1 MNDATVQDGA
11 KVTVRLRIAAW
22 DNPDITYS
30 DTEKFIQGEHLIP
43 PELEQRVT
51 GLHPGESITFPLS
64 AADAFGSYDETKI
77 QTISPHVLDAREGDP
92 VENVLTGDG
101 PRPAWEAF
109 FFYRHGKRYDKNH
122 ERCPRTSEVL
132 ESIELC
138 RIADEAPEILFSVL
152 TPGTHIQPHYG
163 VTNTRLVMHLP
174 LVVPPDCALNLI
186 DAGEHHWKEG
196 ELMMFDDTFKH
207 EAWNRSS
214 STRII
219 LLMDCWNPHLT
230 AVEKAAVKQMIETIS
245 ALHLSEKPRS
255 ARVGG

>member
-1 MNDATVQDGA
+1 VDRALAGYLGEFDSKPTDPRQRPKFLFFPDIPCPPYHDPYLQPWASKLQGAWHVLREDALRVLDEDKQLPNFIDIPDGA
-11 KVTVRLRIAAW
+11 
-22 DNPDITYS
+22 P
-30 DTEKFIQGEHLIP
+30 
-43 PELEQRVT
+43 
-51 GLHPGESITFPLS
+51 
-64 AADAFGSYDETKI
+64 ADA
-77 QTISPHVLDAREGDP
+77 
-92 VENVLTGDG
+92 VLTGDG

-109 FFYRHGKRYDKNH
+109 FFYRHGKRYDANH
-122 ERCPRTSEVL
+122 VRCPRTSEVL

-174 LVVPPDCALNLI
+174 LVVPPDCALNLVN
-186 DAGEHHWKEG
+186 AGEHHWKEG
-196 ELMMFDDTFKH
+196 ELVMFDDTFLH

-230 AVEKAAVKQMIETIS
+230 DVEKAAVKQMIETIS
-245 ALHLSEKPRS
+245 SLHLADKPRRS
-255 ARVGG
+255 